1 MPLFEVDDEQTGAMS
16 KWRPT
21 NPKALKADMI
31 TVPSKVG
38 AIIAKEMGNLF
49 GIMFNGWSR
58 GYPIMGEY
66 LKYNSK
72 IVHSTSFETE
82 VVKVCCGGRLT
93 PGEVAVLKGFV
104 RPRGAGTLAATRK
117 RKKRVDDYASQII
130 R

>member
-1 MPLFEVDDEQTGAMS
+1 MGEVRLLFDSVFA
-16 KWRPT
+16 
-21 NPKALKADMI
+21 
-31 TVPSKVG
+31 
-38 AIIAKEMGNLF
+38 
-49 GIMFNGWSR
+49 

-93 PGEVAVLKGFV
+93 PGEVAALKRFV

-117 RKKRVDDYASQII
+117 RKKRVDDYVSQII